1 MKLLFVLILSISI
14 FFTVI
19 PFNHASYSVNYL
31 NTTINLNKNTSA
43 YINEVIKITI
53 SNESLK
59 QYELDRV
66 ALNLKLGKW
75 QSIIGSTLTQHLI
88 NPRSGVYNFSFI
100 PGPAIKNNNTHIAYL
115 SMNYEVLNAT
125 SIKQIAP
132 RRFKY
137 FFNNRLFN
145 FEHGMSGEIL
155 TPNTTL
161 TINLLDNAT
170 DISVYPIPDIPANG
184 LINKYND
191 VTSLSWIYGEPLS
204 QFSLSFIINENIQ
217 TQVYSFFSRIFNYL
231 GYMTYIVIIIIIL
244 LFIFYTYF
252 KARQN

>member
-1 MKLLFVLILSISI
+1 MKLLIFLILSISI
-14 FFTVI
+14 FFAII
-19 PFNHASYSVNYL
+19 PFNYASYFVNHL
-31 NTTINLNKNTSA
+31 NTSVSLNKNTSA
-43 YINEVIKITI
+43 YVNEIIKITI
-53 SNESLK
+53 TNESLK

-66 ALNLKLGKW
+66 ALNLKLEKW
-75 QSIIGSTLTQHLI
+75 QSIIGPTLTQHLI
-88 NPRSGVYNFSFI
+88 NPHSGVYNFSFI
-100 PGPAIKNNNTHIAYL
+100 PGPAIKNNKVHIAYL

-137 FFNNRLFN
+137 FFNSKLFN

-155 TPNTTL
+155 SPNTTL
-161 TINLLDNAT
+161 TIHLLNNAT
-170 DISVYPIPDIPANG
+170 SISVYPIPDIPANG
-184 LINKYND
+184 LINKYKN
-191 VTSLSWIYGEPLS
+191 VVSLSWIYGEPLS

-217 TQVYSFFSRIFNYL
+217 TQVSSFFLRIFNYL
-231 GYMTYIVIIIIIL
+231 GYVAYIVIIIIIL